1 MPAASEFTAWENGAA
16 PLPPPAETSASLNP
30 DVTQDVSVFIDR
42 RKSAGSHPGV
52 ERRQFANSYE
62 ELSPDARELGRAVD
76 EYKFRHHRRFIT
88 YEELLAV
95 IRALGYHK

>member
-1 MPAASEFTAWENGAA
+1 MSPASEFTACEGGSA
-16 PLPPPAETSASLNP
+16 PLPPPAETSEPLN
-30 DVTQDVSVFIDR
+30 TAAAQDVPVFVDR
-42 RKSAGSHPGV
+42 RKSAGPGPGM

-62 ELSPDARELGRAVD
+62 ELSPDARELGRAID
-76 EYKFRHHRRFIT
+76 EYKFRHHRRFIN